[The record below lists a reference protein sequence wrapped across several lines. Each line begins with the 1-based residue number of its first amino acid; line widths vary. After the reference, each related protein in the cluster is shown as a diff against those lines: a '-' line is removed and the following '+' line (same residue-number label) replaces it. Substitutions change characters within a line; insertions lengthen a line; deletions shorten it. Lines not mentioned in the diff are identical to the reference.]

1 MADNYSEGGRES
13 RCVNIELAVLA
24 YEIRVLIEV
33 LLMGIQ
39 SLMDNPLAAPVKEE
53 LGVLAKLA
61 GQGADALIALDAAL
75 DEPVEDPVGEP
86 ARLSA

>member
-1 MADNYSEGGRES
+1 MADNHSEGGHES

-75 DEPVEDPVGEP
+75 DKPVGDPVDEP

>member
-1 MADNYSEGGRES
+1 MADNYLEGDRGS
-13 RCVNIELAVLA
+13 RCINIELAVLA
-24 YEIRVLIEV
+24 YEIRVLVEV

-39 SLMDNPLAAPVKEE
+39 SLVENPLAAPIKEE

-61 GQGADALIALDAAL
+61 GQGAEALVALDAAL
-75 DEPVEDPVGEP
+75 DRPSEDPVDEP

>member
-1 MADNYSEGGRES
+1 MAENYSERGRES

-61 GQGADALIALDAAL
+61 GQGADALVALDAAL
-75 DEPVEDPVGEP
+75 DTPVEDPVGEP

>member
-1 MADNYSEGGRES
+1 MADNYSKGCQES
-13 RCVNIELAVLA
+13 RRSNIELAVLA

-33 LLMGIQ
+33 LVMGVQ

-61 GQGADALIALDAAL
+61 GQGAEALIALDAAL
-75 DEPVEDPVGEP
+75 DEPVDDPVKEP
-86 ARLSA
+86 AKLSA

>member
-1 MADNYSEGGRES
+1 MADNHSESGQGS

-39 SLMDNPLAAPVKEE
+39 SLMANPLAEPVKEE

-61 GQGADALIALDAAL
+61 GQGADALVALDAAL
-75 DEPVEDPVGEP
+75 DQPVEDPVGEP